1 MPQEKP
7 SAWRHV
13 MRQTIHRAA
22 GRLSLLHAAE
32 RPRRE
37 WTQPGTRSWDGPS
50 KPSASY
56 LPKNEDLFGLGS
68 GRRAGGAR
76 EWHG

>member
-22 GRLSLLHAAE
+22 EETFALHAAE
-32 RPRRE
+32 AHGGSGPSRGPD
-37 WTQPGTRSWDGPS
+37 PGVAPS